1 MNIQGLLNQFFGTPD
16 SSSNTTTQGRQPGIG
31 DMLSQFSNRLPE
43 GFAGGAATG
52 GIIALLIGSK
62 TGRKLASKVVTYGGA
77 ALLGGMAYKAIKNW
91 QQTNSASQ
99 DVDFTA
105 KSQTQFSQDMTDSA
119 ETPQPVFELTLIKA
133 MIAAAKADGH
143 IDAEEQRRIF
153 EAIQKMELSAEM
165 KGLVFDLLQQ
175 DISVADIVNGV
186 TDITHKSEVY
196 LASYLV
202 IDPDQMSERMHL
214 DNLAEALDL
223 PISLTKQLEAEA
235 KQPMV
240 YSGSRVW

>member
-1 MNIQGLLNQFFGTPD
+1 MDIQGLLNQFFGTPD
-16 SSSNTTTQGRQPGIG
+16 SSSNTTTRGRQAGIG

-91 QQTNSASQ
+91 HQNDSASQ
-99 DVDFTA
+99 DVDFTGN
-105 KSQTQFSQDMTDSA
+105 SQGSPGQDSIDATETQ
-119 ETPQPVFELTLIKA
+119 PPVFELTLIKA

-153 EAIQKMELSAEM
+153 DAVEKMELSAEM

-175 DISVADIVNGV
+175 DISVADIASGV
-186 TDITHKSEVY
+186 TDIAHKSEVY

-202 IDPDQMSERMHL
+202 IDPDQMSERIHL
-214 DNLAEALDL
+214 VNLAKALDL

-235 KQPMV
+235 KQPMI

>member
-1 MNIQGLLNQFFGTPD
+1 MNIQGLLNQFLGTQN
-16 SSSNTTTQGRQPGIG
+16 SSSNTTAQTRQTGVG
-31 DMLSQFSNRLPE
+31 DMLNQFSNRLPD

-62 TGRKLASKVVTYGGA
+62 TGRKIASKVVTYGGA

-91 QQTNSASQ
+91 HQNDSASQ
-99 DVDFTA
+99 DVDFSGSNRNT
-105 KSQTQFSQDMTDSA
+105 SRQDLVEPVEA
-119 ETPQPVFELTLIKA
+119 QQPAFELVLIKA

-153 EAIQKMELSAEM
+153 DAISKMDLSVEM

-175 DISVADIVNGV
+175 DISVLDIASGIN
-186 TDITHKSEVY
+186 DITQKSEVY

-202 IDPDQMSERMHL
+202 IDPDQMSERIHL
-214 DNLAEALDL
+214 VNLAEALDL
-223 PISLTKQLEAEA
+223 PIGLTKQLEAEA
-235 KQPMV
+235 KAE
-240 YSGSRVW
+240 R